1 MEAEEIVSR
10 IAATG
15 LIDRIDREEGIVY
28 FIDGFPQGD
37 QGEEPA
43 AMAVRHLAF
52 LQEQLQPLGLE
63 LYDTESDHVLVYG
76 KIRARQNAGE
86 GVA

>member
-1 MEAEEIVSR
+1 MEAEEIMSR

-43 AMAVRHLAF
+43 AMAARHVAF
-52 LQEQLQPLGLE
+52 LQEHLQPLGLE

-86 GVA
+86 GGA